1 MSFRQELKTFI
12 RQNLVND
19 AQLAELSENESL
31 IERGIIDSMGLMQ
44 VIQFIEVET
53 GIRIP
58 DEEVLPENFETI
70 AAIEGTL
77 ERLRAKGVKR

>member
-12 RQNLVND
+12 QQNLVND

-44 VIQFIEVET
+44 VIQFIEAET